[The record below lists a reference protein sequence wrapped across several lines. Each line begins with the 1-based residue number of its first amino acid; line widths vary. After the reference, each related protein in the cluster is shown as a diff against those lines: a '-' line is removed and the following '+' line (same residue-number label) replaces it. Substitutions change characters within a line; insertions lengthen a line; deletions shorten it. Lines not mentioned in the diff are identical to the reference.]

1 MHSAGAVTPPHSIFH
16 VWKRLL
22 PRDFSLIFTFTF
34 TGWCSAPAPQH
45 FSLIFTFTFTFTA
58 VHWSIGPEILQYN
71 SSHHELNVDG
81 SRISGS
87 TAGSRLQVEREK
99 FEGRFE
105 QILGRRRCQKCGTT
119 LEKSF
124 AENPKSKTN
133 SGIRNAWKVP
143 GSKEKLPCGTKQS
156 SNQPTKLQTGPVQA
170 SPVHDA
176 TKGF

>member
-105 QILGRRRCQKCGTT
+105 QILGRRRCKEFFSRAG
-119 LEKSF
+119 LEHHKKPIPPPKNISVSF
-124 AENPKSKTN
+124 A
-133 SGIRNAWKVP
+133 
-143 GSKEKLPCGTKQS
+143 
-156 SNQPTKLQTGPVQA
+156 TKLSQI
-170 SPVHDA
+170 
-176 TKGF
+176 K